1 MEQKNILITILVIG
15 LAATS
20 IILAINMKNGNTV
33 ITGGNEQK
41 TNTISVTG
49 EGKVS
54 TQADKAEI
62 YAKINTEGST
72 ASAAKD
78 SNTQL
83 SNKVI
88 DALTSAG
95 VKKSDIETSYYYLN
109 KKQEWDE
116 NQKKIVDK
124 GYELNHVIKITT
136 TNLDKVGDLVDIAVN
151 AGANGIDSVSFGLSD
166 AKQKDISKEALK
178 IASTNGE
185 DKANAIADSMNLNIG
200 KLVTASESSFSY
212 IPYVVSN
219 VAYKEMGSAPQILPQ
234 NLEITASV
242 MLTYEIN

>member
-1 MEQKNILITILVIG
+1 MEQKNILTIILVIG

-20 IILAINMKNGNTV
+20 VILAINMKSGNTI

-88 DALTSAG
+88 DALTTAG

-124 GYELNHVIKITT
+124 GYELNHVLKITT

-151 AGANGIDSVSFGLSD
+151 AGANGIDRVSFGLSD

-178 IASTNGE
+178 IASANGE

-200 KLVTASESSFSY
+200 KLVTASESSFNY